1 MRELLLTFID
11 NVTRKS
17 KNPGKHLN
25 TDLPKA
31 FAICSRYNILLKPS
45 KCNLLISKVCVLG
58 CRVSRSMESLTEEK
72 KEKNLKYDIPNN
84 EVGCR
89 IKSSVLLLLP
99 VTHRLSELMAP
110 LCRLRVVVVLVA
122 VPVTLVAEWRL
133 Q

>member
-1 MRELLLTFID
+1 
-11 NVTRKS
+11 
-17 KNPGKHLN
+17 
-25 TDLPKA
+25 
-31 FAICSRYNILLKPS
+31 
-45 KCNLLISKVCVLG
+45 
-58 CRVSRSMESLTEEK
+58 MESLTEEK
-72 KEKNLKYDIPNN
+72 KEKKLKYDIPNN

-99 VTHRLSELMAP
+99 VTHRLSELMVP